1 MSPDSKLDVLWNPL
15 SIGSVEVPNRIFV
28 SAHMIAF
35 RGDDDMVNQRY
46 VDYYEERA
54 RGGVGLLVTGAEGVH
69 PSGWHAPHFQAWRE
83 EAGPRYEALA
93 AAVHGHGS
101 KIFTQLWHAGLQDF
115 GIIDLDHHHPV
126 MGPSGVPSPLYGR
139 IAKAMETED
148 IEEVIDAFGRSAEIA
163 KAAGIDGVEVS
174 GSHGYLLNSFMSKLN
189 NRREDEYGGS
199 VANRARLAVEVGQ
212 EIRRRCGA
220 DFPLGLRMIFEEF
233 VGEGGFQPDDSADL
247 LREIHEAGV
256 YDYFGISGGTYHT
269 QWSTILPASSGLRT
283 PYVEHAARARETV
296 GEEVPVTVACGVYQV
311 ERAAE
316 IVAAGQADLVAM
328 TRAHMADP
336 DLVRKAREGRG
347 REIRRC
353 IGANQGCVHR
363 QAIGGP
369 SSCTVNP
376 VVGREGR
383 WGKAN
388 AGADP
393 TPRRLYV
400 VGAGPAGMK
409 AAEIASS
416 RGHQVTL
423 VDRDD
428 ELGGQIRLA
437 AKLPGRGRWADMID
451 DLHGSLERNGVQIQL
466 GVEATADSAVEAGAD
481 LVVVATG
488 ATFDKSGFSVFRPDR
503 DAIPGA
509 GEETVLDPVEVAAD
523 PSRCGKRVLIIDDF
537 GDTTAMGIAQLLADA
552 GHQVEIAT
560 MAPLIGGQAMLTF
573 DAPSIVYPSLAKAG
587 VKFSPS
593 TTVQSIDAGAAT
605 LIDVWSQEA
614 RTAEF
619 DSIVVNM
626 LRKPEDAL
634 YLELRG
640 RGVPVRRIGDC
651 VAPRR
656 VDEAI
661 YEGFELGME
670 VESLV
675 GTNAKATVGA

>member
-1 MSPDSKLDVLWNPL
+1 MSTDSNLDVLWNPL

-35 RGDDDMVNQRY
+35 RGDDMVNQRY
-46 VDYYEERA
+46 IDYYEERA

-83 EAGPRYEALA
+83 DAAPRYQALA
-93 AAVHGHGS
+93 DAVHGHGS
-101 KIFTQLWHAGLQDF
+101 KVFTQLWHAGLQDF

-139 IAKAMETED
+139 IAKAMERED
-148 IEEVIDAFGRSAEIA
+148 IEEVIDAFGRSAELA
-163 KAAGIDGVEVS
+163 QAAGIDGVEVS
-174 GSHGYLLNSFMSKLN
+174 GAHGYLLNSFMSKLN

-199 VANRARLAVEVGQ
+199 VANRARLTIEVGQ
-212 EIRRRCGA
+212 EIRKRCGA
-220 DFPLGLRMIFEEF
+220 DFPVGLRMIFEEF
-233 VGEGGFQPDDSADL
+233 VGEGGFQPDDSAAL
-247 LREIHEAGV
+247 LKEIHGAGV

-269 QWSTILPASSGLRT
+269 QWSTILPASSGLET

-296 GEEVPVTVACGVYQV
+296 GEEVPITVACGVYQV

-328 TRAHMADP
+328 TRAHLADP
-336 DLVRKAREGRG
+336 ELVRKAREGRG

-369 SSCTVNP
+369 STCTVNP
-376 VVGREGR
+376 VVGRESR
-383 WGKAN
+383 WGLATVGK
-388 AGADP
+388 DS

-416 RGHQVTL
+416 RGHHVTL

-428 ELGGQIRLA
+428 QLGGQIRLA
-437 AKLPGRGRWADMID
+437 AKLPKRGRWADMID
-451 DLHGSLERNGVQIQL
+451 DLSRSLERNGVEIEL
-466 GVEATADSAVEAGAD
+466 GVEATADSAAEAGAD

-503 DAIPGA
+503 AAIPGA
-509 GEETVLDPVEVAAD
+509 GEGNVLDPVEVTID
-523 PSRCGKRVLIIDDF
+523 PARCGKRVLIIDDF
-537 GDTTAMGIAQLLADA
+537 GDTTAMGVAQLLADG
-552 GHQVEIAT
+552 GHEVEIAT
-560 MAPLIGGQAMLTF
+560 MAPLVGGQAMLTF
-573 DAPSIVYPSLAKAG
+573 DAPLIVYPSLVKAG

-593 TTVQSIDAGAAT
+593 TTVQSIDGST
-605 LIDVWSQEA
+605 ITMVDVWSQEA

-619 DSIVVNM
+619 DSVVVNM
-626 LRKPEDAL
+626 LRKPNDGL
-634 YLELRG
+634 YLELRE
-640 RGVPVRRIGDC
+640 RGVPVRRIGDA

-661 YEGFELGME
+661 YEGFELGMD
-670 VESLV
+670 VDSLA
-675 GTNAKATVGA
+675 GAGAKAAVGA